1 MSNSTTPTVII
12 TLKLSSEISPLG
24 ARLIKSPAR
33 IEISSSDA
41 AEKSYSA
48 LATTWSSSPLAQL
61 LAKRRK
67 QKNLVNGNAQNF
79 QILWNYN
86 C

>member
-67 QKNLVNGNAQNF
+67 QK
-79 QILWNYN
+79 ILLMVMLKFFANPLEL
-86 C
+86 